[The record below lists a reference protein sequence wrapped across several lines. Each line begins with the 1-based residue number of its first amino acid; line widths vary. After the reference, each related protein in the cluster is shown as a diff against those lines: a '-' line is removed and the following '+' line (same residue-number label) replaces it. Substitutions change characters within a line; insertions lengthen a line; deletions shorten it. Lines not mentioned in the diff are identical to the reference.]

1 MREVLRSTDGDLQR
15 RRRIKRVTTIRG
27 TQAEAETDRVVTPP
41 SGDDDAD
48 LFPPPVADILED
60 SVVRRVIHSRYD
72 VVLVYIKSQEH
83 CA

>member
-1 MREVLRSTDGDLQR
+1 MREVLRSPHGDLQR

-60 SVVRRVIHSRYD
+60 SVVRRISHRINDD
-72 VVLVYIKSQEH
+72 VGFYRKVKNIVR
-83 CA
+83 